1 MSAVVSRLRNLSA
14 IELALVLA
22 LGATLCIVAALL
34 FQYVGGYRPCPLCLQ
49 ERIAYYA
56 AIPAGAI
63 AAWMLSIGRS
73 TLARLLLV
81 LAAVGLLWNAGLGV
95 YHSGVEWKWW
105 AGPTECGSTG
115 DLVSGG
121 SLIES
126 IESEK
131 RVRCDEAA
139 WRFLGLSFA
148 GWSVLLSLGLAGIG
162 FAAAMAPSR
171 RRIV

>member
-1 MSAVVSRLRNLSA
+1 MIDRLRSLSA
-14 IELALVLA
+14 GQLALLLA
-22 LGATLCIVAALL
+22 IGATLTIVAALAFEHL
-34 FQYVGGYRPCPLCLQ
+34 GGYRPCPLCLK

-56 AIPAGAI
+56 AIPAGLVAAPLFSAQRAKI
-63 AAWMLSIGRS
+63 ARVI
-73 TLARLLLV
+73 LV
-81 LAAVGLLWNAGLGV
+81 LAALGLLYNAGLGV

-131 RVRCDEAA
+131 RIRCDEAA
-139 WRFLGLSFA
+139 WRFMGLSFA
-148 GWSVLLSLGLAGIG
+148 GWSVVLSLGLAGVG
-162 FAAAMAPSR
+162 FAAALKGRNRAT
-171 RRIV
+171 V